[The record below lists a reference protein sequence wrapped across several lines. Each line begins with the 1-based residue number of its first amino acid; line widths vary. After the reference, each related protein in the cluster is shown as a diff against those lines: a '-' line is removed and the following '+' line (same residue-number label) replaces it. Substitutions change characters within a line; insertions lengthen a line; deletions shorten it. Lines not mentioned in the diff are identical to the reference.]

1 MHLSDIKRWPSARR
15 AGEEMSE
22 QRGGAVLP
30 GCGLQAVQVPG
41 PCVQLLGLQGRA
53 AAVQGCPTP
62 TALLCLGNST
72 VSVTALMPKEG

>member
-1 MHLSDIKRWPSARR
+1 M
-15 AGEEMSE
+15 
-22 QRGGAVLP
+22 LP

-41 PCVQLLGLQGRA
+41 PCVQLLGLQGRVA
-53 AAVQGCPTP
+53 AAQGCPTP